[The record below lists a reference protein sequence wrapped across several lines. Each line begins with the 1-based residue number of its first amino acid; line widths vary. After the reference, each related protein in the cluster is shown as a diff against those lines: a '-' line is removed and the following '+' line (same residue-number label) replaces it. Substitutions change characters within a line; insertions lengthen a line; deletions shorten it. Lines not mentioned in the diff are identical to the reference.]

1 MQANRLPSF
10 FKTPAHRRFS
20 FSPRYYDE
28 RKEALERR
36 IAAQA
41 GDDPAAA
48 AKDHIRAMFRDRRQ
62 SARTGRRVS
71 NVRLTVIILVLAVIS
86 ILIFH

>member
-10 FKTPAHRRFS
+10 FKTPVHRRFS

-28 RKEALERR
+28 RREALERR
-36 IAAQA
+36 MAAQSV
-41 GDDPAAA
+41 DDPAAS
-48 AKDHIRAMFRDRRQ
+48 AKDRIRATFRDRRQ

-71 NVRLTVIILVLAVIS
+71 NVRLTIIVLVLAVIS
-86 ILIFH
+86 ILLFH

>member
-28 RKEALERR
+28 RKEAMEQR
-36 IAAQA
+36 IAPYA
-41 GDDPAAA
+41 GSDPARA
-48 AKDHIRAMFRDRRQ
+48 AKDRIRATFRDRRRT
-62 SARTGRRVS
+62 ARAGRRVS
-71 NVRLTVIILVLAVIS
+71 NVRLMVIILVLAVLS
-86 ILIFH
+86 ILIFS